1 MPRRVIDQIADL
13 TQRFIDE
20 RIRPFQETEE
30 REASRL
36 SQTLERAEP
45 RGRRLHMARR
55 VRARTAEQQNEGNA
69 DRITPVLKRM
79 GHKIYAWPIV
89 GSTTVAG
96 MHAKYTVIL
105 WSTGELSCD
114 CAGWINYHSKKGE
127 LACKHTKLYDASRHT
142 IMRMW
147 RAGQTLPVASQE
159 RDAGV
164 EVQNAVNPNARN
176 PTPSGDSGLLLG
188 RTIDL

>member
-1 MPRRVIDQIADL
+1 MPRRTIDQIAAL

-20 RIRPFQETEE
+20 RVRPFQETEE
-30 REASRL
+30 REVSRL
-36 SQTLERAEP
+36 SQTLERALP
-45 RGRRLHMARR
+45 RGRRLNMARR
-55 VRARTAEQQNEGNA
+55 VRTRTDEQQEAGNA
-69 DRITPVLKRM
+69 DRITPVLKKM
-79 GHKIYAWPIV
+79 GHKIYAWPVV

-127 LACKHTKLYDASRHT
+127 LACKHTKLYDPSR
-142 IMRMW
+142 IAMMELW
-147 RAGQTLPVASQE
+147 RAGQPLPVATQD

-164 EVQNAVNPNARN
+164 EFRNAVNPNARN
-176 PTPSGDSGLLLG
+176 PTPSGSSGLLLG